1 MLTALMARIKALQAE
16 NRQLQAAISRR
27 DEELR
32 QYRRSEQRMRQSEE
46 RYRTVVEDQ
55 TELICRLTADGVLT
69 FVNEAYCRYFG
80 ASRKDLIGT
89 RFEPRIPAE
98 DQSLVRATLMSLVP
112 AHPVC
117 TVEHR
122 VILPSGEIRWQRW
135 IDRAIYDVEGNLL
148 ELQAV
153 GQDITDWKRA
163 DLARRESEARLQ
175 ALLNNTHQSFTLIS
189 VDGYIQALNAAARR
203 SMSLTVT
210 EREVQVGDPIEDYIP
225 TNYIESFRE
234 NFHRALN
241 GEIVTV
247 ERGLHDNW
255 WIFSYYPVLSNEG
268 DIIGVAMSAL
278 DITQRKQAEMALL
291 ESERKFRSVIE
302 QSYDA
307 IRLIDT
313 EGRITE
319 WNQRNET
326 LTGLRAEDVTGRF
339 FWDVQYQFVPP
350 DHRNTETY
358 NRLKRNIQEFL
369 RTGKASWANVP
380 QEFRLVRPDGTER
393 ILQSVVF
400 PIQTEAGNM
409 ACSVVR
415 DVTDFKEAEVALR
428 QSEQKFRSIVEQ
440 SNDGI
445 VLIDRQGLI
454 LEWNRGQ
461 EQITGLMREDVLG
474 TFIGDLQYNLAPSER
489 RTPELKARI
498 HRVVRDLLDGEA
510 TIDPSTPMGY
520 EIERPDGTH
529 RTIESVMFPIETDGE
544 RLLCSIIHDI
554 TPLKI
559 TEQTLAEA
567 LRLAHEAEQRFRS
580 VVNNAPDTIYILN
593 AKNGT
598 QTFLNRPMFL
608 GYTIE
613 ELLDLA
619 PLLHPEDAEMVLAHR
634 KRLLKEGVYSH
645 NDLEY
650 RHRRKDGGWEWV
662 RSRESVLS
670 TDEDG
675 QPQEILVTLTVTT
688 ERKNAEEALKVAK
701 AEAEAA
707 SRAKSSFIANMSHEL
722 RTPLNAILGFA
733 QLMQRD
739 PVMTTQEEN
748 LRTIMQS
755 GEHLLSLI
763 NDILE
768 MSRIESGQ
776 VVLTK
781 QTVDLYTMLD
791 NLERMLR
798 VQSDEKRLYLEFE
811 IAENVPHYVQADG
824 NKLRQVLINLMGN
837 AIKFTHEGG
846 IDLRVN
852 YDAACL
858 YFAIQDSGI
867 GIDESDIE
875 RLFESFAQT
884 NRSNQIQEGTG
895 LGLYISRKFVQLMG
909 GDITIDSQPDQ
920 GTLVRFHI
928 AVGTVREQDVP
939 NVDPVRRVVGLQPGQ
954 PDFRILVAEDRSE
967 NRRLLMQML
976 AGVGFMVRG
985 AANGQEAVEIA
996 ARWQP
1001 DLIFMDLRMPVM
1013 NGYDAT
1019 RFIKQERSDVTVIA
1033 LTASVFEHD
1042 QVVSRQVGCDDFISK
1057 PFRESELF
1065 EKLARHLDVHY
1076 VYEGDPSPAV
1086 LHPGTLRRLAPDW
1099 LKNLSHAAV
1108 RLDVEESER
1117 LISVIERDHPAVG
1130 GQLRTMVQQFQ
1141 FEELLQ
1147 LLQEADR

>member
-1 MLTALMARIKALQAE
+1 MLTALMARIEALQAE
-16 NRQLQAAISRR
+16 NRQLHATIARR
-27 DEELR
+27 DQELR

-80 ASRKDLIGT
+80 VRREDLIGT

-98 DQSLVRATLMSLVP
+98 DQPLVRATLMSLTP
-112 AHPVC
+112 DHPVS

-135 IDRAIYDVEGNLL
+135 IDRGIYDAEGNLL

-153 GQDITDWKRA
+153 GQDITDWKQA

-175 ALLNNTHQSFTLIS
+175 ALLNNTHQSFILIS
-189 VDGYIQALNAAARR
+189 VDGYIQAFNAAARR
-203 SMSLTVT
+203 SMNLIAPD
-210 EREVQVGDPIEDYIP
+210 REVIVGDPIEGYIAP
-225 TNYIESFRE
+225 TYIESFRE
-234 NFHRALN
+234 NFYRALN

-247 ERGLHDNW
+247 ERDMDDNW
-255 WIFSYYPVLSNEG
+255 WIFSYYPVLSDDGE
-268 DIIGVAMSAL
+268 IMGVAMSAL
-278 DITQRKQAEMALL
+278 DITQRKQAEIALL

-313 EGRITE
+313 QGRITE
-319 WNQRNET
+319 WNRRNEM
-326 LTGLRAEDVTGRF
+326 LTGLRSEDVMGRY
-339 FWDVQYQFVPP
+339 FWDIQYQFVPP
-350 DHRNTETY
+350 ESRTLETY
-358 NRLKRNIQEFL
+358 NQLKHDIQQFL
-369 RTGKASWANVP
+369 QTGEASWANVP
-380 QEFRLVRPDGTER
+380 QEFRLVRPDGVER
-393 ILQSVVF
+393 TLQSVVF
-400 PIQTEAGNM
+400 PIQTESGNM
-409 ACSVVR
+409 ACSMVR

-445 VLIDRQGLI
+445 VLIDRNGII
-454 LEWNRGQ
+454 LEWNGGQ
-461 EQITGLMREDVLG
+461 EQITGLKREDVLG
-474 TFIGDLQYNLAPSER
+474 DFIGDVQYNLAPSDQRTEER
-489 RTPELKARI
+489 KASIRTLVHK
-498 HRVVRDLLDGEA
+498 LLNGGGS
-510 TIDPSTPMGY
+510 INPSMPIGY
-520 EIERPDGTH
+520 VIERPDGTQ
-529 RTIESVMFPIETDGE
+529 RTIESVLFPIETDGE
-544 RLLCSIIHDI
+544 LLVCAIIHDI
-554 TPLKI
+554 TPLKL

-567 LRLAHEAEQRFRS
+567 LRSAHEAEQRFRS
-580 VVNNAPDTIYILN
+580 VVNNAPDTIYVLN
-593 AKNGT
+593 VKDGT
-598 QTFLNRPMFL
+598 LTFLNRPTFL
-608 GYTIE
+608 GYTME
-613 ELLDLA
+613 ELLDLE
-619 PLLHPEDAEMVLAHR
+619 PVLHPEDAEMVLTHR
-634 KRLLKEGVYSH
+634 ERLLKEGVYSH

-650 RHRRKDGGWEWV
+650 RHRRKGGGWDWV

-675 QPQEILVTLTVTT
+675 RPLEILVTLTVTT
-688 ERKNAEEALKVAK
+688 ERKNTEEALKIAK

-739 PVMTTQEEN
+739 PVMTTQRDN

-776 VVLTK
+776 VVLTS
-781 QTVDLYTMLD
+781 QSVDLFTMLD

-798 VQSDEKRLYLEFE
+798 VQSDEKHLYLEFE
-811 IAENVPHYVQADG
+811 IEDNVPHYVQTDG

-846 IDLRVN
+846 INLRVS
-852 YDAACL
+852 YDAPWL

-867 GIDESDIE
+867 GIDESDVE

-884 NRSNQIQEGTG
+884 RHGDQVQEGTG
-895 LGLYISRKFVQLMG
+895 LGLYISRKFVQLLG
-909 GDITIDSQPDQ
+909 GDIVISSQLNQ

-928 AVGTVREQDVP
+928 EVGVVHEQDVP

-967 NRRLLMQML
+967 NRRLLMQVL
-976 AGVGFMVRG
+976 EGVGFTVRG
-985 AANGQEAVEIA
+985 AVNGQEALDIA
-996 ARWQP
+996 IEWRP

-1019 RFIKQERSDVTVIA
+1019 RLIKQERSDVAIIA
-1033 LTASVFEHD
+1033 LTASVFEND

-1065 EKLARHLDVHY
+1065 EKLARHLNIHY
-1076 VYEGDPSPAV
+1076 VYEGEPSPA
-1086 LHPGTLRRLAPDW
+1086 LLQPDTLRGLAPDW
-1099 LKNLSHAAV
+1099 LRNLSQTAV

-1117 LISVIERDHPAVG
+1117 LISVIERDHPAIG

-1141 FEELLQ
+1141 FEELIR
-1147 LLQEADR
+1147 LLQEAVK